1 MVQEEHEVGVNSEPI
16 DSMSKPLPAPLAGI
30 FPPLVTPLRD
40 RDTFDIDGLERMIEH
55 VLAGGVHGL
64 FLLGTT
70 GEGPGLSYRL
80 RTEVVERGCRAVA
93 GRVPVL
99 VGVTDTSFA
108 ESLRLANCA
117 AAAGAQAVV
126 LAPPSYLPASQEEL
140 ATYVTSFCHVAP
152 LPVFLYH
159 IPSLTKV
166 GFDAA
171 IVRRLLDVPKVA
183 GLKDSGRDM
192 QYLHEVRQLAA
203 GRPEFSILVGP
214 EELLAEAVLL
224 GAHGGM
230 CGGANMDPRL
240 YVGLYEAA
248 LSGDLK
254 RVRELHRRVIA
265 ISTAIYTLGAP
276 ESSYLRGLK
285 CALCCMGLCEDVLAE
300 PFQPFGP
307 SDRETIRRRLADLGM
322 LADSDN
328 R

>member
-1 MVQEEHEVGVNSEPI
+1 VVQEEHEADVNREPLE
-16 DSMSKPLPAPLAGI
+16 SMSTPLPAPLAGV

-40 RDTFDIDGLERMIEH
+40 RDTLDVAALERLIEH

-70 GEGPGLSYRL
+70 GEGPGLSHRL
-80 RTEVVERGCRAVA
+80 RMEVVEHACRQVA

-117 AAAGAQAVV
+117 AAARAQAVV

-140 ATYVTSFCHVAP
+140 AAYVKSFSEMSP

-166 GFDAA
+166 GFDPAT
-171 IVRRLLDVPKVA
+171 VGRLLDAPKVA

-192 QYLHEVRQLAA
+192 QYLHEVRRLAA
-203 GRPEFSILVGP
+203 GRPDFSILVGP
-214 EELLAEAVLL
+214 EELLGEAVLM

-240 YVGLYEAA
+240 YVELYQAA
-248 LSGDLK
+248 ISGDLK
-254 RVRELHRRVIA
+254 RARELHQRVIA
-265 ISTAIYTLGAP
+265 ISSAIYTLGAP

-285 CALCCMGLCEDVLAE
+285 CALNCLGLCANVLAE
-300 PFQPFGP
+300 PYQPFGP
-307 SDRETIRRRLADLGM
+307 SERDTIRQRLTDLGM
-322 LADSDN
+322 LVDSDN